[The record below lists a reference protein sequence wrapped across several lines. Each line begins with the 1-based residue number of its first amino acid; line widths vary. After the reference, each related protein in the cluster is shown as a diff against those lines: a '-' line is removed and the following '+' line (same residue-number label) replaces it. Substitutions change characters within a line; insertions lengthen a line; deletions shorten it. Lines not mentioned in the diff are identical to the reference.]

1 MGENKINSRTKRCE
15 EEQQE
20 RKDEQRVETI
30 QEFLYLAS
38 RRKFQGGHQEKN
50 NSDKLLVWL
59 NL

>member
-38 RRKFQGGHQEKN
+38 RRKF
-50 NSDKLLVWL
+50 
-59 NL
+59 